1 MPFRNASTT
10 SPSSSILSSFSA
22 ILSPRIC
29 APPPGG
35 GGTRF
40 VSSLRDR
47 RDIRRL
53 GALRALTG
61 FELHLG
67 ALGQRLEA
75 AAGDLRVMDE
85 QVLAAVFR
93 RDEPVALRIVE
104 PLDDS
109 GCHKKTPP
117 SPNSR
122 TGKEGRRHH
131 QYSSSITLE
140 V

>member
-10 SPSSSILSSFSA
+10 SPSNSILSSFSA
-22 ILSPRIC
+22 IPSPRMC

-53 GALRALTG
+53 GALRALAG

-67 ALGQRLEA
+67 ALGQRLKA
-75 AAGDLRVMDE
+75 VAGDLQVMADR
-85 QVLAAVFR
+85 VLAAVSGG
-93 RDEPVALRIVE
+93 DEPVAFRIFE
-104 PLDDS
+104 PFAGP
-109 GCHKKTPP
+109 GCKKKTPP
-117 SPNSR
+117 
-122 TGKEGRRHH
+122 
-131 QYSSSITLE
+131 
-140 V
+140 

>member
-10 SPSSSILSSFSA
+10 SPSNSILSSFSA
-22 ILSPRIC
+22 IPSPRIS

-47 RDIRRL
+47 RDVRRL
-53 GALRALTG
+53 GALRALAG

-75 AAGDLRVMDE
+75 AAGDLRMMDE
-85 QVLAAVFR
+85 QVLAAAFR
-93 RDEPVALRIVE
+93 RDEPIALRIVE
-104 PLDDS
+104 PLDGS
-109 GCHKKTPP
+109 GCHVKNTSLTKLT
-117 SPNSR
+117 S
-122 TGKEGRRHH
+122 G
-131 QYSSSITLE
+131 
-140 V
+140 